1 MAQTTLP
8 VGTGEW
14 LTDGKQRGSPSNG
27 SLVDERYPIDMSIS
41 NLPPRAVSYHWS
53 QVALHWLVAL
63 LVAVQYAT
71 GGSIGR
77 THAAVAYGIEP
88 DPFDLTLHAIHNRA
102 GLTILVVMLA
112 RLALRLLIGVPEPL
126 NSPTGWRRR
135 LVQATHAAFYL
146 ILIAQASTGAVA
158 AYVYWPVSTIHGAL
172 SNALLALI
180 ALHASAAFWHLF
192 IRRDGT
198 MRRIFGFHA

>member
-1 MAQTTLP
+1 
-8 VGTGEW
+8 
-14 LTDGKQRGSPSNG
+14 
-27 SLVDERYPIDMSIS
+27 MSIWKS
-41 NLPPRAVSYHWS
+41 STRVVSYHWS

-77 THAAVAYGIEP
+77 THAAVARGIEP

-102 GLTILVVMLA
+102 GLTILALMLA

-126 NSPTGWRRR
+126 DSPTGWRRR
-135 LVQATHAAFYL
+135 LAQAMHAAFYL
-146 ILIAQASTGAVA
+146 ILIAQASTGVVA
-158 AYVYWPVSTIHGAL
+158 TYVYWPVSAIHGAL

-180 ALHASAAFWHLF
+180 ALHVSAAFWHHF
-192 IRRDGT
+192 VVRDGA
-198 MRRIFGFHA
+198 MKRIWGLRTQAHP